1 MKHEIRTTRL
11 HIVPENE
18 PIFCEQ
24 AIIIEIHDEAAGE
37 FLNISQPANYGEY
50 AGKVTIDA
58 ENWPSI
64 KNAIET
70 LLKDCRP

>member
-1 MKHEIRTTRL
+1 MKHEIRTTRI

-24 AIIIEIHDEAAGE
+24 AIIIEIEDEAAGE
-37 FLNISQPANYGEY
+37 FLVMSQPSNEREY

-70 LLKDCRP
+70 LLKDCKP